1 MNFISLLCIKYNL
14 VRHKFSWRF
23 LLNNTKTNATS
34 ALKTVYV
41 MLDKHG
47 LSTSF
52 ELKKKKK
59 KRHVLNI
66 SDREVLVNTLH
77 SSSSCCISLE
87 IFRNFKSCNLLS
99 RNRNFFISSVP
110 TTTCVLRPC
119 FSSYVVANR
128 AKSRYFWISR

>member
-59 KRHVLNI
+59 K
-66 SDREVLVNTLH
+66 
-77 SSSSCCISLE
+77 
-87 IFRNFKSCNLLS
+87 
-99 RNRNFFISSVP
+99 
-110 TTTCVLRPC
+110 TCVKHQWQRGTC
-119 FSSYVVANR
+119 KHIAQF
-128 AKSRYFWISR
+128 